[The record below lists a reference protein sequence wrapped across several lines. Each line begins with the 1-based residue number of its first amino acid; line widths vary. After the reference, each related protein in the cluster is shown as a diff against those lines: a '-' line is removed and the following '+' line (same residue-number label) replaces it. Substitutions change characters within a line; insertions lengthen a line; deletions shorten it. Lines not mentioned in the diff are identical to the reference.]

1 MSSSFTD
8 QPPPRDPRHEQGY
21 TPTPPAPDREGAEEA
36 NEAVPPR
43 PKLGSLAQ
51 KARGKK
57 LKEARGILL
66 TIGILTLLW
75 NGGFLV
81 AIPHFVDEAIHT
93 EIAKVGG
100 FNQVD
105 QAAVQHARS
114 QLLMINYAITG
125 LFFVMGVLFVIFG
138 ALVYRYPLAMT
149 ITSLVLYL
157 LATLAMIVIA
167 ALGDDPGLAGG
178 GMIVRIIIII
188 ALAKSI
194 QSAHA
199 YEKERR
205 AEEEYRYGE

>member
-1 MSSSFTD
+1 MSSSFTN
-8 QPPPRDPRHEQGY
+8 QPPPRDPRHEEGY
-21 TPTPPAPDREGAEEA
+21 TPTPPAPERGGADDAIEG
-36 NEAVPPR
+36 VPPK

-66 TIGILTLLW
+66 AIGILAVLW
-75 NGGFLV
+75 NGGFLL
-81 AIPHFVDEAIHT
+81 AIPHFVDEAINK

-105 QAAVQHARS
+105 QAAVQQVRS

-138 ALVYRYPLAMT
+138 ALVYRFPLAMT

-157 LATLAMIVIA
+157 LATLAMIAIA
-167 ALGDDPGLAGG
+167 ALGDDPGVAGG
-178 GMIVRIIIII
+178 GMVVRIIIIVL
-188 ALAKSI
+188 LAKSI
-194 QSAHA
+194 QSAYA

-205 AEEEYRYGE
+205 AAEEYSLDG